1 MARKRQ
7 YTAWAA
13 ALATAAELSRR
24 SYDVTITFGNTPKV
38 DLLCSVPDGKQF
50 KVQVKGIS
58 SRNALFIQKDFLEGT
73 LEPNLFLVIVLLE
86 DNKPFQFF
94 IMTHAE
100 AQDAWRAT
108 AYDSTGSPVLVK
120 RGQRKGLP
128 TKEGCEGL
136 LWGSFKNHENRW
148 DKFPKNMQ

>member
-13 ALATAAELSRR
+13 ALAAAAELSRR

-58 SRNALFIQKDFLEGT
+58 SRNALFIQKHFLEGA

-100 AQDAWRAT
+100 AQDAWRAI

-120 RGQRKGLP
+120 RGQRKGLT

-148 DKFPKNMQ
+148 DKFPKNM

>member
-1 MARKRQ
+1 MARIPSIIES
-7 YTAWAA
+7 T
-13 ALATAAELSRR
+13 L
-24 SYDVTITFGNTPKV
+24 I
-38 DLLCSVPDGKQF
+38 
-50 KVQVKGIS
+50 
-58 SRNALFIQKDFLEGT
+58 FIQKHFLEGT

-94 IMTHAE
+94 ILTHEE
-100 AQDAWRAT
+100 AQEAWRAI

-128 TKEGCEGL
+128 IKEGCEGL

-148 DKFPKNMQ
+148 DKFPKNM

>member
-58 SRNALFIQKDFLEGT
+58 SRNALFIQKHFLEGT
-73 LEPNLFLVIVLLE
+73 LEPNLFLVIVLFE
-86 DNKPFQFF
+86 DNKPLGQVPQE
-94 IMTHAE
+94 HVVWWA
-100 AQDAWRAT
+100 AQQVA
-108 AYDSTGSPVLVK
+108 STVELFVMPRPFWC
-120 RGQRKGLP
+120 RGRVNG
-128 TKEGCEGL
+128 
-136 LWGSFKNHENRW
+136 R
-148 DKFPKNMQ
+148 

>member
-1 MARKRQ
+1 M
-7 YTAWAA
+7 
-13 ALATAAELSRR
+13 
-24 SYDVTITFGNTPKV
+24 
-38 DLLCSVPDGKQF
+38 
-50 KVQVKGIS
+50 
-58 SRNALFIQKDFLEGT
+58 
-73 LEPNLFLVIVLLE
+73 EPNLFLVIVLLE

-100 AQDAWRAT
+100 AQDAWRAI

-136 LWGSFKNHENRW
+136 L
-148 DKFPKNMQ
+148 